1 MDKPYPE
8 KQGLT
13 KAVAVFI
20 GWLSGSL
27 GGIAAILYACGYLL
41 TIAQLNMLGL
51 SGLVAYGH
59 EHYLE
64 EGGRF
69 LIAVTGQIGEIVLN
83 LLLLAGVVCL
93 PLLLLLG
100 GCYVFRRAS
109 LAALGSRTKNA
120 LTGLDR
126 RFSGVWRAALYG
138 LLLVALLAGAEDP
151 QAFNDP
157 LESSGLLFAVSESAR
172 KSELVQIMINGDTAK
187 LKAIFADSLLMVLK
201 AFVLLF
207 LAWEVS
213 ARWRLRLLYVS
224 PFVIIFLL
232 YTLLL
237 PMLYGVLQRQIR
249 LPVVKITLA
258 EALLPGKPEKLFL
271 LNKTEREFVLW
282 EAATRRVLWVP
293 AESVKLADIRQM
305 EPLFSSV
312 KVQR

>member
-1 MDKPYPE
+1 MDKPYQE

-59 EHYLE
+59 EHYLA

-83 LLLLAGVVCL
+83 LLLLTGVLCL

-100 GCYVFRRAS
+100 GFYVFRRAS
-109 LAALGSRTKNA
+109 LVALGTKAKNA
-120 LTGLDR
+120 LMGLDR
-126 RFSGVWRAALYG
+126 RFPGLWRTMLYG
-138 LLLVALLAGAEDP
+138 LLLAALLAGAEDP

-157 LESSGLLFAVSESAR
+157 LESSGLLFAASESAR
-172 KSELVQIMINGDTAK
+172 NNELMQLMINGDDAK
-187 LKAIFADSLLMVLK
+187 LTAIFANSLLMVLK
-201 AFVLLF
+201 VFVLLF

-213 ARWRLRLLYVS
+213 ARWRLRLLYIS

-232 YTLLL
+232 YALLL

-249 LPVVKITLA
+249 LPVVEITLA
-258 EALLPGKPEKLFL
+258 EALLPDKPEKLFL

-293 AESVKLADIRQM
+293 AASVKLADIRQM

-312 KVQR
+312 KEQP